1 VFTDGEAWGQSTFL
15 GVDFAARTENT
26 DCYGFNARSFRLTCC
41 GAAMVRLAR
50 RETMDPHEVVT
61 AHIFN
66 RTVRKRFL
74 LGEDASSGKNF
85 DHRKIWI
92 EQYLQQFSKQFG
104 VDLLGFSI
112 LSNHM
117 HLILRTRPDVV
128 ATWSDEEVARRWMM
142 LCPHRKNADGSPCQ
156 PTEPE
161 IKSIAGCPVKTKE
174 IRERLSS
181 ISWWMRLLCQRIAMR
196 ANREEKEAGR
206 FWQDRYH
213 ATVLTDEASLLAC
226 SAYVDLNP
234 IRAAMCEKLEDSD
247 HTSVQ
252 RRIEGKREES
262 TREAEPNANREALA
276 SFLAPLSINEESD
289 AVGPC
294 VSAGSSRCSDKGFL
308 AMSLEDYLLLLDWTA
323 RQSVA
328 GKRGKTPACVPPILE
343 RLGLAQS
350 SWCELVSDF
359 GKLFSGVAGKPS
371 VVDSMRTPHGHR
383 RMYLRRRARELMT
396 A

>member
-1 VFTDGEAWGQSTFL
+1 
-15 GVDFAARTENT
+15 
-26 DCYGFNARSFRLTCC
+26 
-41 GAAMVRLAR
+41 MVRLAR
-50 RETMDPHEVVT
+50 RETIDPHQIVV
-61 AHIFN
+61 AHICN
-66 RTVRKRFL
+66 RTVRKCFL
-74 LGEDASSGKNF
+74 MGQDESSGKNF
-85 DHRKIWI
+85 DHRKVWI
-92 EQYLQQFSKQFG
+92 EEYLKQFSAQFG

-112 LSNHM
+112 LSNHF

-161 IKSIAGCPVKTKE
+161 IRSIAGCPVKTKE

-196 ANREEKEAGR
+196 ANREENEAGR
-206 FWQDRYH
+206 FWQDRYR

-226 SAYVDLNP
+226 AAYVDLNP
-234 IRAAMCEKLEDSD
+234 IRAAMCEKLEDSG

-252 RRIEGKREES
+252 RRIESNSEEGANAK
-262 TREAEPNANREALA
+262 TEASD
-276 SFLAPLSINEESD
+276 SFLAPLSINEQSD
-289 AVGPC
+289 PVGPC
-294 VSAGSSRCSDKGFL
+294 ESPSPSRCSDKGFL
-308 AMSLEDYLLLLDWTA
+308 AMELEDYLLLLDWTA

-328 GKRGKTPACVPPILE
+328 GKRGKTPEYVPPILQ

-359 GKLFSGVAGKPS
+359 GKLFSGIAGKPA
-371 VVDSMRTPHGHR
+371 VVDSLRTPHGHR